1 MGIQN
6 FIHES
11 WRMIE
16 AKRLSKVEYRR
27 TIQSLM
33 WQLIRTVHWLH
44 TVCHVSHSDLCFD
57 NILLDRDPFIYHD
70 QPDGPFPVGLS
81 KDVVLKVVDF
91 GVAQRTTRSLRD
103 QLNLNEAIFQSPQI
117 YQGEEYDPRAAD
129 CWSIGL
135 LLYSAMT
142 GLRLYTV
149 EDIINAKRHRTA
161 YRALERGALKGRFDV
176 SRILCPLCIVSFH
189 LFLWRRPYLIFNPVV
204 FPECVCLEAECL
216 RSLFSFS
223 CVPSSNIAG
232 ETEWNL
238 GEKQWRSKALCLS
251 VDCCL
256 RDF

>member
-1 MGIQN
+1 MGKWALAIDP
-6 FIHES
+6 ILPIS
-11 WRMIE
+11 
-16 AKRLSKVEYRR
+16 
-27 TIQSLM
+27 
-33 WQLIRTVHWLH
+33 
-44 TVCHVSHSDLCFD
+44 VSSFCFF
-57 NILLDRDPFIYHD
+57 LDRFCFFLYI
-70 QPDGPFPVGLS
+70 VG
-81 KDVVLKVVDF
+81 
-91 GVAQRTTRSLRD
+91 GR
-103 QLNLNEAIFQSPQI
+103 
-117 YQGEEYDPRAAD
+117 
-129 CWSIGL
+129 GL
-135 LLYSAMT
+135 WR
-142 GLRLYTV
+142 G
-149 EDIINAKRHRTA
+149 HR
-161 YRALERGALKGRFDV
+161 RFDV